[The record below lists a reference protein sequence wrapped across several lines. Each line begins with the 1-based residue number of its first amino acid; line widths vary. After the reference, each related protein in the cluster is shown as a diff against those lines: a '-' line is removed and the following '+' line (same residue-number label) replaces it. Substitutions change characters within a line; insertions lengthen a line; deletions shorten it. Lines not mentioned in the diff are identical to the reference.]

1 MSIDGRDYGTTPTTV
16 RDLARGPHHVRV
28 TRDGYAMQERRVV
41 ISSSRPAQS
50 VNVAMER
57 TQAPPPPRRAVVAP
71 ASQASATAAR
81 VTGVLAVDSRPTGAK
96 VFLDD
101 KLIGT
106 TPLMVPSV
114 TAGDHAVRFELD
126 GYRHWSSSIR
136 IVAAESQ
143 RVTAS
148 LER

>member
-1 MSIDGRDYGTTPTTV
+1 
-16 RDLARGPHHVRV
+16 
-28 TRDGYAMQERRVV
+28 
-41 ISSSRPAQS
+41 
-50 VNVAMER
+50 MER